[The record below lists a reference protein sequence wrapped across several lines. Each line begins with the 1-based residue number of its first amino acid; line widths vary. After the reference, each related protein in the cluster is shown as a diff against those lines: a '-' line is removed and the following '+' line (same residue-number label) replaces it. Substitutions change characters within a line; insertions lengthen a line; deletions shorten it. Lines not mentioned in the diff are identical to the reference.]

1 MVPPA
6 QATRLRTTG
15 RSEGWEQTHASV
27 TGRSNMQF
35 AVETP
40 IAVAAIGFWPITRT
54 FVAPTTNSGD
64 TEKIARRRIREGLR
78 PGPSSTGTSSTARRT
93 PPNLAGSGEH
103 RRGEAG
109 RHWDTVAQLG
119 FVHVWLRSR
128 GGGSLSANRGVAV
141 VADLL
146 ILEREKQPSVPLDD
160 VPESRYILP
169 QRRDSEPWV
178 ARNAG
183 NRPMLRRPGNLI
195 CNLPPKC
202 QLRSPLL
209 AFVQ

>member
-1 MVPPA
+1 
-6 QATRLRTTG
+6 
-15 RSEGWEQTHASV
+15 
-27 TGRSNMQF
+27 MQF
-35 AVETP
+35 AVKTP
-40 IAVAAIGFWPITRT
+40 IALLVIGICPITKT

-103 RRGEAG
+103 RRGKAG
-109 RHWDTVAQLG
+109 RHWNTVAQLG

-128 GGGSLSANRGVAV
+128 GGGPLSANRGVAV

-169 QRRDSEPWV
+169 QRPDSQPWL
-178 ARNAG
+178 ARKAG
-183 NRPMLRRPGNLI
+183 NRLLLRRRGNPI
-195 CNLPPKC
+195 CNLPPKR
-202 QLRSPLL
+202 Q
-209 AFVQ
+209 